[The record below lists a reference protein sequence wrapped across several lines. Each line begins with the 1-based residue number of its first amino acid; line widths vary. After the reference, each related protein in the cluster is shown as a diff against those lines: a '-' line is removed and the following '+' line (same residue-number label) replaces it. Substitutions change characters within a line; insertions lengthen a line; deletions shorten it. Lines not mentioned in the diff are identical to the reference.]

1 MKKLKKSKY
10 FKLGL
15 TAFIVVALGIGFK
28 YLIYNGTNFASNV
41 SSIIKVFMPLIDG
54 LVIAY
59 LLTPVMDFF
68 EKKCFIKYYIKK
80 GKVITQKDRKRFRVY
95 SIIITLII
103 VAGLLYGLFGS
114 VIPQLYYSIENLV
127 VRFPVYYD
135 NFVNWTNDLLSKTNI
150 VAEKNVDEL
159 FIKYSKH
166 IEEFTQTTVLPSFKS
181 LAANLYTGVFSF
193 INAMLDLI
201 IGLIVSIYLMAGK
214 EKFIGQAKKI
224 IYSVMDKEK
233 ANNLMVDLRFVHKT
247 FGGFLVGKIIDS
259 LIIGILCFIVLS
271 FLKMPYSVLISVI
284 VGVTNIIPFFGPLFG
299 AIPSAFLIL
308 LVDPKKCIVFLIF
321 IMILQQIDG
330 NIIGPAI
337 LGNSIGVSS
346 FWIIVAITVFGGFFN
361 VIGMIIGVPLFAVIY
376 AFVRR
381 NVNKRLKKKN
391 LTIMTAD
398 YTTLDYINDDNE
410 LVMLGAKAAKG
421 SRYIELNPNE
431 FGKGEEE
438 DGNKILSAI
447 KKFFITVAEFVKKI
461 FGKKA

>member
-28 YLIYNGTNFASNV
+28 YLIYNSTNFASNV
-41 SSIIKVFMPLIDG
+41 NSIIKVFMPLIDG

-68 EKKCFIKYYIKK
+68 EKKCFIKYYVKK

-193 INAMLDLI
+193 LNAMLDLI

-447 KKFFITVAEFVKKI
+447 KKFFITVVEFVKKI

>member
-1 MKKLKKSKY
+1 M
-10 FKLGL
+10 
-15 TAFIVVALGIGFK
+15 
-28 YLIYNGTNFASNV
+28 
-41 SSIIKVFMPLIDG
+41 
-54 LVIAY
+54 
-59 LLTPVMDFF
+59 
-68 EKKCFIKYYIKK
+68 
-80 GKVITQKDRKRFRVY
+80 
-95 SIIITLII
+95 
-103 VAGLLYGLFGS
+103 
-114 VIPQLYYSIENLV
+114 
-127 VRFPVYYD
+127 
-135 NFVNWTNDLLSKTNI
+135 LSKTNI

-193 INAMLDLI
+193 LNAMLDLI

-346 FWIIVAITVFGGFFN
+346 FWIIVAITVFGGFFK

-431 FGKGEEE
+431 FSKGEEE